1 MKLILLFLVVLLSLN
16 GKTLDSTQ
24 LFNKTTVKVQKQTI
38 GLSKEFYVDIVYD
51 ESSIKDITIRFDG
64 FVQNLYKEKTYSY
77 VNSGDKLFSIY
88 SNEVYTSL
96 QELLSIDLTN
106 QRRYKS
112 YMDKFSNL
120 DIDTKQ
126 IKSIIKEKKIKENID
141 IYSPYTGYIIKKNIN
156 NGSFIKKG
164 QLIFQIASIKQL
176 WAIVKVYQ
184 KDLSYIKENMKV
196 KLFIEG
202 VGVVN
207 SKVDFIYPNI
217 DMKTKT
223 IDVRVVVDNKDLK
236 IYPGMFA
243 KAKIYESSRTML
255 VLPKSAVLTK
265 ENQHFVFVPS
275 GDQFEPKEII
285 AKRINTDQFEVL
297 SGLSENDE
305 VIDKVMFLLDSDAI
319 TNGLYNNSKED
330 EEW

>member
-1 MKLILLFLVVLLSLN
+1 MKLILLFLIVLLNLN
-16 GKTLDSTQ
+16 GNTLDSTQ

-38 GLSKEFYVDIVYD
+38 GLSKEYYADIVYD
-51 ESSIKDITIRFDG
+51 ESSIKDISIRFDG

-141 IYSPYTGYIIKKNIN
+141 IYSPYSGYIIKKNIN
-156 NGSFIKKG
+156 DGSFIKKG

-202 VGVVN
+202 VGQVN
-207 SKVDFIYPNI
+207 SKVDMIYPNI

-223 IDVRVVVDNKDLK
+223 IDIRVVIDNKDLK

-285 AKRINTDQFEVL
+285 AKRINTNQFEVL
-297 SGLSENDE
+297 SGLNENDE